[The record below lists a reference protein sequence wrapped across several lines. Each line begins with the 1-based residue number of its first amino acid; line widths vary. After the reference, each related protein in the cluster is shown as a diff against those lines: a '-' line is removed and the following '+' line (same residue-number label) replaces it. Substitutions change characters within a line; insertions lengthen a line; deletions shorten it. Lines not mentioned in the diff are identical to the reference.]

1 MKITRADFL
10 SGLFASAVALPSVA
24 LSSETGAEGEAFASD
39 VPNGAFPWTMTPDL
53 TNRPLG
59 FTIVGDNTAFGRPGV
74 FDRAME
80 QVSWLKPDFVLS
92 VGDIIEGY
100 HEEQAVIDQQW
111 NEVERSIAKLG
122 CPFFCCCGNHDINNE
137 ATARAW
143 RDRRG
148 PTYYSF
154 TYKKALFLVLSTED
168 PFIRIPDK
176 TIAPY
181 YEMVDLLKKDPQ
193 KAMKDM
199 NSFIALPEIA
209 AAKDS
214 GNVVNISDRQVGW
227 VAETLKN
234 HPNPAWTFVVL
245 HKPAWKSADK
255 QFARIQ
261 GMLAGRNYTVIAGH
275 THYFTHENI
284 EGHDYINMATCG
296 GIRQRPGPG
305 NIDHVVNV
313 TMTERGPSY
322 VNLRL
327 NGLLDLN
334 GDSGQPLAY

>member
-1 MKITRADFL
+1 MKITRSEFL
-10 SGLFASAVALPSVA
+10 SGLFASAVALPSAA
-24 LSSETGAEGEAFASD
+24 LAEDAAAYGDEFRSE
-39 VPNGAFPWTMTPDL
+39 VPTGAFPWTMAPDL
-53 TNRPLG
+53 TDRPLG

-74 FDRAME
+74 FDRAMV

-100 HEEQAVIDQQW
+100 HEDQAVIDAQW
-111 NEVERSIAKLG
+111 NEAERSIAKLG
-122 CPFFCCCGNHDINNE
+122 CPFFCCCGNHDVNNE

-154 TYKKALFLVLSTED
+154 TYKKALFLVLNTED

-181 YEMVDLLKKDPQ
+181 YDMVDLMKKDPQ
-193 KAMKDM
+193 KAMRDM
-199 NSFIALPEIA
+199 AGFIALPEIA

-214 GNVVNISDRQVGW
+214 GNVVNISDRQVAW
-227 VAETLKN
+227 VDETLKR
-234 HPNPAWTFVVL
+234 HPDPAWTFVVL
-245 HKPAWKSADK
+245 HKPAWKTKDK

-261 GMLAGRNYTVIAGH
+261 SMLAGKKHTVIAGH
-275 THYFTHENI
+275 PHYFTHEI
-284 EGHDYINMATCG
+284 IDGHDYINMATCG

-305 NIDHVVNV
+305 NIDHVINV
-313 TMTERGPSY
+313 TMTANGPSY

-327 NGLLDLN
+327 NGLLDLD
-334 GDSGQPLAY
+334 GESGQTLAY

>member
-1 MKITRADFL
+1 MK
-10 SGLFASAVALPSVA
+10 
-24 LSSETGAEGEAFASD
+24 
-39 VPNGAFPWTMTPDL
+39 PDL

-59 FTIVGDNTAFGRPGV
+59 FTIIGDNTAFARPGV
-74 FDRAME
+74 FDRAMV
-80 QVSWLKPDFVLS
+80 QVSWLRPDFVMS

-100 HEEQAVIDQQW
+100 HEDQTVIDQQW
-111 NEVERSIAKLG
+111 NEAERSIAKLG
-122 CPFFCCCGNHDINNE
+122 CPFVCCCGNHDVNNE

-168 PFIRIPDK
+168 PFIRIPQNVV
-176 TIAPY
+176 APY
-181 YEMVDLLKKDPQ
+181 FAMVDLMNKDPE

-199 NSFIALPEIA
+199 DGFIALPEIA
-209 AAKDS
+209 SAKDS
-214 GNVVNISDRQVGW
+214 GNIVNISDGQVAW
-227 VAETLKN
+227 VEATLAR
-234 HPNPAWTFVVL
+234 HPDPQWIFVLL

-255 QFARIQ
+255 QFTRIQ

-275 THYFTHENI
+275 THYFSHEAI
-284 EGHDYINMATCG
+284 DGHDYINMATCG

-305 NIDHVVNV
+305 NIDHIINV
-313 TMTERGPSY
+313 TMTESGPLY

-327 NGLLDLN
+327 NGLLDLD
-334 GDSGQPLAY
+334 GKSGQTLAY